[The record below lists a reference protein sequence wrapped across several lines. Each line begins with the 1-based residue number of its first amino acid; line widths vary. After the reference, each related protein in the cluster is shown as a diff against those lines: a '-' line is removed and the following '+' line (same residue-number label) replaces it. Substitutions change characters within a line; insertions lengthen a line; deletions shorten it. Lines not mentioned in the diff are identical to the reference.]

1 MGGFDNGPT
10 VAEIADRL
18 GSRAEEFCREWL
30 PDGTRTANYWHC
42 GDYDGGPGRS
52 LAVHLSGPKRGKW
65 TDYAES
71 GREAFG
77 DLIDIIELQHGID
90 KGEAVRRAKHWLGL
104 PERDRAA
111 QDAMG
116 LVAAHQS
123 APSSQSTSDSAR
135 RLFDQGSPIGGTLA
149 ETYLR
154 SRGIT
159 EHGPALRYH
168 PTCFHRDKHD
178 AEPRKLPA
186 LLCAITDLEGQVV
199 GVNRIYLTGDGTL
212 ADVPDP
218 KKVLGRLH
226 GCAVRFGV
234 PGDVLIVGEGV
245 ETMLSIKTALPHMPV
260 DCALTA
266 QHLSMYVPPR
276 RVRSLWIARDA
287 GRPGENAAR
296 ELERPMKTER
306 PDLCVRHLKPRRD
319 DFNTRLRQMGA
330 RRLARR
336 LREIMGTD
344 ADGVLPESMETHR
357 PTERGRDLSERER
370 HVR

>member
-1 MGGFDNGPT
+1 MAYRDDGPT
-10 VAEIADRL
+10 IGEIADRL

-30 PDGTRTANYWHC
+30 PQGTRAGNYWHC

-77 DLIDIIELQHGID
+77 DLIDIIELQGNVD

-104 PERDRAA
+104 PEREPVTETSR
-111 QDAMG
+111 
-116 LVAAHQS
+116 
-123 APSSQSTSDSAR
+123 APSTGQSSSDSAR
-135 RLFDQGSPIGGTLA
+135 KLFDRGSPITDTPA
-149 ETYLR
+149 EAYLR

-168 PTCFHRDKHD
+168 PTCFYRDRYD
-178 AEPRKLPA
+178 AEPSKLPA

-199 GVNRIYLTGDGTL
+199 GVNRIYLDTDGNRAEVL
-212 ADVPDP
+212 DP

-226 GCAVRFGV
+226 GCAVRFGT
-234 PGDVLIVGEGV
+234 PGDVLVVGEGV

-266 QHLSMYVPPR
+266 QHLPMYVPPR
-276 RVRSLWIARDA
+276 RIRSLWIARDA
-287 GRPGENAAR
+287 GRPGENAAL
-296 ELERPMKTER
+296 ELERRMKSER
-306 PDLCVRHLKPRRD
+306 PDLDVRHLKPRRD
-319 DFNTRLRQMGA
+319 DFNTRLRQMGP

-336 LREIMGTD
+336 LRELMGPSAD
-344 ADGVLPESMETHR
+344 AVLPESLDA
-357 PTERGRDLSERER
+357 PTQ
-370 HVR
+370 H

>member
-1 MGGFDNGPT
+1 MSGTYDTGPSIG
-10 VAEIADRL
+10 EIADRL

-30 PDGTRTANYWHC
+30 PNGTRTGNYWHC
-42 GDYDGGPGRS
+42 ADYDGGPGRS

-77 DLIDIIELQHGID
+77 DLIDIIELQENVD

-104 PERDRAA
+104 PEREPATEQRDRR
-111 QDAMG
+111 
-116 LVAAHQS
+116 
-123 APSSQSTSDSAR
+123 PSSPGTSSSDSAR
-135 RLFDQGSPIGGTLA
+135 KLWDRGQPIAGTLA
-149 ETYLR
+149 EAYLR

-168 PTCFHRDKHD
+168 PTCFYCDGHD

-186 LLCAITDLEGQVV
+186 LLCAITDLDGTVV
-199 GVNRIYLTGDGTL
+199 GLNRIYLGTDGGR

-234 PGDVLIVGEGV
+234 PGDVLVVGEGV

-260 DCALTA
+260 DAALTA
-266 QHLSMYVPPR
+266 QHLSMYVPPE

-296 ELERPMKTER
+296 ELERRMKSER
-306 PDLCVRHLKPRRD
+306 PDLDVRHLKPRRD
-319 DFNTRLRQMGA
+319 DFNTRLRQMGP

-336 LREIMGTD
+336 LRELMGPAAD
-344 ADGVLPESMETHR
+344 AVLPESLDASTYQ
-357 PTERGRDLSERER
+357 
-370 HVR
+370 

>member
-1 MGGFDNGPT
+1 MSGCYDTGPT
-10 VAEIADRL
+10 VGQIADRL
-18 GSRAEEFCREWL
+18 SSRAEEFCREWL
-30 PDGTRTANYWHC
+30 PQGTKSGNYWHC

-77 DLIDIIELQHGID
+77 DLIDIIELQENVD

-104 PERDRAA
+104 PEREPIRE
-111 QDAMG
+111 QPRSP
-116 LVAAHQS
+116 S
-123 APSSQSTSDSAR
+123 AGSASTGNTSSDSAR
-135 RLFDQGSPIGGTLA
+135 RLWERGQPIEGTLA
-149 ETYLR
+149 ERYLAD
-154 SRGIT
+154 RGIT
-159 EHGPALRYH
+159 EFGPALRFH
-168 PTCFHRDKHD
+168 PTCFYRDKTD
-178 AEPRKLPA
+178 AEPRKLPT
-186 LLCAITDLEGQVV
+186 LLCAITDLNGNVV
-199 GVNRIYLTGDGTL
+199 GVNRIYLSVTGGR

-226 GCAVRFGV
+226 GCAVRFGT
-234 PGDVLIVGEGV
+234 PGDVLVVGEGV

-266 QHLSMYVPPR
+266 QHLSMYVPPE

-287 GRPGENAAR
+287 GRPGEDAAR
-296 ELERPMKTER
+296 ELERRMKAER
-306 PDLCVRHLKPRRD
+306 PDLSVQQLKPRRD

-344 ADGVLPESMETHR
+344 ANGVLAESVDQR
-357 PTERGRDLSERER
+357 RGY
-370 HVR
+370 